1 MRENQ
6 GYIITDSIHIG
17 EVDFVIGELPIA
29 TAPSPFVTWE
39 CRNGNDYFWGHYF
52 SDGMAAK
59 RDLLERA
66 GQELD
71 YQERMRNKP
80 TREKE
85 HER

>member
-6 GYIITDSIHIG
+6 GYRIIDSIHIG
-17 EVDFVIGELPIA
+17 NAEFVVGES
-29 TAPSPFVTWE
+29 TKAPDAFVTWE

-52 SDGMAAK
+52 SDPLAAK

-66 GQELD
+66 GQELQ
-71 YQERMRNKP
+71 YQERMQQEKA
-80 TREKE
+80 TKEKE